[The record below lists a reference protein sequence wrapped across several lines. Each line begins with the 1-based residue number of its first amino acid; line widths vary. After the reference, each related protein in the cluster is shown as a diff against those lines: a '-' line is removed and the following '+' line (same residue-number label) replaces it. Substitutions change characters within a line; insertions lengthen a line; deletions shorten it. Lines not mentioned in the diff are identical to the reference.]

1 MFGGR
6 IFDLFAIGGYLS
18 LDFRSNLTN
27 RFKNFLSSFR
37 HAIVKCFLL
46 EHALEIRTIKN
57 LHNQK

>member
-1 MFGGR
+1 MFGGK

-18 LDFRSNLTN
+18 LDFMSNLTN

-37 HAIVKCFLL
+37 YAIVKCFLL
-46 EHALEIRTIKN
+46 KHALEIRTSKN

>member
-1 MFGGR
+1 MFGGK
-6 IFDLFAIGGYLS
+6 IFDLFAIGGCLP
-18 LDFRSNLTN
+18 LDFMSNL

-46 EHALEIRTIKN
+46 KHALEIRTSKN

>member
-1 MFGGR
+1 MFGGK
-6 IFDLFAIGGYLS
+6 IFDLFAIGGYLP
-18 LDFRSNLTN
+18 LDFMSNL

-46 EHALEIRTIKN
+46 KHALEIRTSKN

>member
-6 IFDLFAIGGYLS
+6 IFDLFAIGGCLS
-18 LDFRSNLTN
+18 LDFMSNL

-37 HAIVKCFLL
+37 YAIVKCFLL
-46 EHALEIRTIKN
+46 KHALEIRTSKN

>member
-1 MFGGR
+1 MFGSK
-6 IFDLFAIGGYLS
+6 IFDLFAIGGCLL
-18 LDFRSNLTN
+18 LDFMSNL

-46 EHALEIRTIKN
+46 KHALEIRTSNN

>member
-6 IFDLFAIGGYLS
+6 IFDLFAIGGCLP
-18 LDFRSNLTN
+18 LDFMSNL

-46 EHALEIRTIKN
+46 KHALEIRTSKN

>member
-1 MFGGR
+1 MFGGK
-6 IFDLFAIGGYLS
+6 IFDFSAIGGYLS
-18 LDFRSNLTN
+18 LDFMSNL

-46 EHALEIRTIKN
+46 KHALEIRTSKN

>member
-1 MFGGR
+1 MFGGK
-6 IFDLFAIGGYLS
+6 IFDLFAIGGCLP
-18 LDFRSNLTN
+18 LDFMSNL

-46 EHALEIRTIKN
+46 KHALEIRTSNN

>member
-18 LDFRSNLTN
+18 LDFMSNLTN

-37 HAIVKCFLL
+37 YAIVKCFLL
-46 EHALEIRTIKN
+46 KHALEVRTSKN